1 MPLFPREQFSL
12 ESPEDPC
19 RLAAALSHF
28 VRPWEPMDVWFE
40 GPPLS
45 EFEGT
50 VTSDGFYLRPVV
62 FGLFRWQRL
71 GLFGRCDFL
80 RIRGRFLPALNGTT
94 IEVSIGLSWMQYVAL
109 APWLIMTGGLGIIG
123 LYSAL
128 TADPRAFIILPLVV
142 LMGWLPHFCV
152 HIPFRPEA
160 AKIRRDLTTL
170 LTDP

>member
-1 MPLFPREQFSL
+1 MALFPREQFSL
-12 ESPEDPC
+12 ESPEDAS

-28 VRPWEPMDVWFE
+28 VRPWEPMDVLFD

-50 VTSDGFYLRPVV
+50 VTSDGFYLRPVI
-62 FGLFRWQRL
+62 FGLFRWHWP
-71 GLFGRCDFL
+71 GLIRHDFL

-94 IEVSIGLSWMQYVAL
+94 IEVSIRLSWMQCVAFGS
-109 APWLIMTGGLGIIG
+109 WLIMMFGLGILL
-123 LYSAL
+123 LYSAVA
-128 TADPRAFIILPLVV
+128 ADPRAFIILPVLL
-142 LMGWLPHFCV
+142 LMGGSLYLLV
-152 HIPFRPEA
+152 HIPFRLQA